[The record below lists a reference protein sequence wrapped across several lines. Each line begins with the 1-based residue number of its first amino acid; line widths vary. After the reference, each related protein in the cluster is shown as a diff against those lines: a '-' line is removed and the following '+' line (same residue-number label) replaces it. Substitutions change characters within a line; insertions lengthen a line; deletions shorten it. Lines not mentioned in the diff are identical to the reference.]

1 MTSSRNRSTKTL
13 IASVLAGVSGV
24 GTLFFASLSMLSGNA
39 FIAALQMT
47 VCAFLLP
54 GLVGALAVSGNVHAF
69 SFSVAAPINAL
80 IYFGLAWAGCSLVI
94 RFKAKS

>member
-1 MTSSRNRSTKTL
+1 MTSSTNGRIKIL
-13 IASVLAGVSGV
+13 IASVLAAASGV

-39 FIAALQMT
+39 FIAAMQMT
-47 VCAFLLP
+47 VCALLLP
-54 GLVGALAVSGNVHAF
+54 GLIGAIAVSGNVHAF

-80 IYFGLAWAGCSLVI
+80 SYFGLGWAGYSLLI